1 MPQMAPIMWLPLF
14 ILIILLVLLSKF
26 SIYFLSNKTLIKGHS
41 GKITFSANL
50 LW

>member
-14 ILIILLVLLSKF
+14 ILIILLVSLTKST
-26 SIYFLSNKTLIKGHS
+26 IYFTSNKSLTKPAH
-41 GKITFSANL
+41 KNPYFNTTW

>member
-14 ILIILLVLLSKF
+14 ILIILLVLLIKST
-26 SIYFLSNKTLIKGHS
+26 IYFSVGKMVTKAGLNSNYFNATW
-41 GKITFSANL
+41 

>member
-14 ILIILLVLLSKF
+14 ILIITLLLLTKST
-26 SIYFLSNKTLIKGHS
+26 IYFISSKNSTKAKS
-41 GKITFSANL
+41 QKNYFNSSW